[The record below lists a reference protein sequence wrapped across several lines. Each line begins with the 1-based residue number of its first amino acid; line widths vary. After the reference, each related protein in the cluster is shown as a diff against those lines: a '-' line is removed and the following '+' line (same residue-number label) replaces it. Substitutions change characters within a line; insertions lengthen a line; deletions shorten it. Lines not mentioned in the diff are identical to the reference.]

1 MVLESLGFRPEVGCA
16 LSALGDE
23 GLRCARVMRAE
34 RGVVWAL
41 REAQGEEGP
50 ELSEA
55 RLVLPRRLHA
65 GDGAPVA
72 GDWVAYREDTGAVVR
87 VLPRL
92 SAFVRR
98 KVGRAEAVQVLA
110 ANVDEVVVVMALDAD
125 FSVRRLSRYLALAR
139 GSGIAVRVLL
149 TKAAACEDVAA
160 RVDEVVVAAGGAPV
174 AAVDV
179 IAGLGLEAVD
189 ALATPGKTL
198 VFVGL
203 VRGRQIDAREPPRR
217 AGGGGRAPRARERR
231 DGGSTRPRAVRC
243 TSSPEVGSCSTP
255 RGCVR
260 SRSSG
265 TPRRSTRCSRTWP
278 RTHAHAGSATALTR
292 GSRGARWLQ
301 RSTWASSTVG
311 VSTSPRALRDELSR
325 TERRRAEK
333 ARGKRMAVALREV
346 LRVKGRW
353 DP

>member
-198 VFVGL
+198 VFVGSSGVGKSTL
-203 VRGRQIDAREPPRR
+203 VNHLVGPGAAAVRPVRASDGTGKHTTTRREMHLL
-217 AGGGGRAPRARERR
+217 AGGGLVLDTPGLREVALVGDASALDEVFSDVASHARACRFRDCTHSGEPGCAVAAAVDMGELDGRRVDE
-231 DGGSTRPRAVRC
+231 S
-243 TSSPEVGSCSTP
+243 
-255 RGCVR
+255 
-260 SRSSG
+260 
-265 TPRRSTRCSRTWP
+265 
-278 RTHAHAGSATALTR
+278 
-292 GSRGARWLQ
+292 
-301 RSTWASSTVG
+301 
-311 VSTSPRALRDELSR
+311 RALRDELSR

-346 LRVKGRW
+346 LRVKGRR